1 MKNVLTA
8 ACTLVLLTA
17 PVAAANCIEESRSWT
32 ETFAVRRSEPA
43 LEISNIWGDVTV
55 RAGKT
60 GEISVTVSEHRSAP
74 DQKRFERSQEV
85 LRLNTEVDESG
96 VSMYVGHPNRNWHG
110 NSRCRGCRVVYSFD
124 VLAPAGT
131 QIDVSTVNDGRV
143 EVTGVTSIVN
153 ASNVNGPVSVSGLD
167 NCAALE
173 SVNGEI
179 TATFANAPDR
189 DCDIQTVNGDI
200 VLRMPKKAGLNV
212 AMDLFNGRMK
222 TELPVDL
229 LAIPARVEESRS
241 DGVYRYRIE
250 QPAGVSI
257 AGGGP
262 TFTISSIN
270 GDIRIQKNQ

>member
-1 MKNVLTA
+1 MKNILAT
-8 ACTLVLLTA
+8 ACTLVLLTGT
-17 PVAAANCIEESRSWT
+17 VAAANRVEESRTWT
-32 ETFAVRRSEPA
+32 ESFAVTRSAPA

-60 GEISVTVSEHRSAP
+60 GEISVTIYEQRSAP
-74 DQKRFERSQEV
+74 DQNRFELSLKYLQ
-85 LRLNTEVDESG
+85 LNTEADENA
-96 VSMYVGHPNRNWHG
+96 VSLYVGHRDRNWHG
-110 NSRCRGCRVVYSFD
+110 NNRCRGCRVEYSFD
-124 VLAPAGT
+124 VVVPADT
-131 QIDVSTVNDGRV
+131 LLDVGTVNDGRIDV
-143 EVTGVTSIVN
+143 AGVTGVVT

-173 SVNGEI
+173 SVNGEVS
-179 TATFANAPDR
+179 ASFAHAPDQ
-189 DCDIQTVNGDI
+189 DCDIETVNGDI
-200 VLRMPKKAGLNV
+200 VLSMPEKAGLNV

-222 TELPVDL
+222 TELPVDP

-241 DGVYRYRIE
+241 DGHYRYRIE

-270 GDIRIQKNQ
+270 GDIRIQKNH